1 MPMDYWSCSKFA
13 DWLRGMP
20 KPHAATS
27 EEWNAWRKV
36 AKTKKIRYW
45 LAEEGLDILEDIVYW
60 PINCARDIRHYFN
73 NRWISK
79 THTLTSNLKRGQ
91 WYDFDTRLLH
101 SLFDE
106 LINFVEIEEAWMH
119 VVCDEEE
126 SKKYK
131 TPWLRKYLRLG
142 LWRCPEAG
150 LDYLEWASLLTNDET
165 CDKNDPSYGQP
176 TSQALAAQETKALY
190 KWWKE
195 GRPKRQDPMDA
206 SGWSDYC
213 DEKEKEAE
221 ARVDEMWIGCDKGAA
236 DRERSSKILE
246 ICHKME
252 QEQDEEDTTML
263 IRLIKIRHSLWS

>member
-1 MPMDYWSCSKFA
+1 MRFDYWSCSKFA
-13 DWLRGMP
+13 DWVRGTP

-27 EEWNAWRKV
+27 EGWNAWNKT

-45 LAEEGLDILEDIVYW
+45 LAEEGLDILEGIVFW
-60 PINCARDIRHYFN
+60 PLNCIRAIRYYFN

-79 THTLTSNLKRGQ
+79 THALTSNLKQGQ

-106 LINFVEIEEAWMH
+106 LVNFVEIEAAWMH

-131 TPWLRKYLRLG
+131 TPWIRRYLRFG

-150 LDYLEWASLLTNDET
+150 LAYLEWASSLKYDD
-165 CDKNDPSYGQP
+165 CDGPRYGQP
-176 TSQALAAQETKALY
+176 TPQALAAQETKALY

-195 GRPKRQDPMDA
+195 ERPTRPDPMDA

-213 DEKEKEAE
+213 EEKSKEAE
-221 ARVDEMWIGCDKGAA
+221 ARDDDMWIGCSRDSS
-236 DRERSSKILE
+236 DMERSSKISE
-246 ICHKME
+246 ILHRME
-252 QEQDEEDTTML
+252 EEQDEEDTAML
-263 IRLIKIRHSLWS
+263 IRLIKIRHHLWT